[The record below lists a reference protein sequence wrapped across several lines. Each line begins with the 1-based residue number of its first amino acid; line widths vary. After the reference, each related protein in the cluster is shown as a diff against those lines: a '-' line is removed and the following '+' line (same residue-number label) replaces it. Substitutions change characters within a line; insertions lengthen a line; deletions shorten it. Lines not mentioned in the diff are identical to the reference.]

1 MSRGGSG
8 CLQRGLRT
16 GAVSGK
22 IRPKNFNTNSLLSFS
37 TASAE
42 PATDS
47 AALEFKETE
56 VQYSKIP
63 YSERIIRVRTR
74 SKEEEGKYAA
84 RALRERGEV
93 PGTLYGGP
101 RLQRTGTGG
110 ERQVNDCHNICV
122 VDIIDLA
129 TQLRTHQRSFFCL
142 PFQLQFEDGE
152 IEELVPVVATGMQ
165 THPTTRELLS
175 LNFLRVEP
183 EGFKHKPKVE
193 VPITYIDQDRCPGLK
208 LGGYLNQS
216 KRSLTVRIGENEDY
230 DKVPS
235 QITISLLECGANAKI
250 KTGRIDIPDDC
261 NIKVLDPPKTHLASI
276 IGRKGKAAEVESGGG
291 DDLVAI

>member
-1 MSRGGSG
+1 M
-8 CLQRGLRT
+8 
-16 GAVSGK
+16 
-22 IRPKNFNTNSLLSFS
+22 RPNSFNTNSLLSFS

-47 AALEFKETE
+47 AALDFKETE

-129 TQLRTHQRSFFCL
+129 KQLRTHQRSFFCL

-152 IEELVPVVATGMQ
+152 TEELVPAVATGMQ

-193 VPITYIDQDRCPGLK
+193 VPITYIDKDRCPGLK
-208 LGGYLNQS
+208 LGG
-216 KRSLTVRIGENEDY
+216 I
-230 DKVPS
+230 
-235 QITISLLECGANAKI
+235 
-250 KTGRIDIPDDC
+250 
-261 NIKVLDPPKTHLASI
+261 
-276 IGRKGKAAEVESGGG
+276 
-291 DDLVAI
+291 

>member
-1 MSRGGSG
+1 MQYNR
-8 CLQRGLRT
+8 
-16 GAVSGK
+16 
-22 IRPKNFNTNSLLSFS
+22 FNANSLLSFS

-42 PATDS
+42 PATGLPGDS
-47 AALEFKETE
+47 TALHFKETE
-56 VQYSKIP
+56 VQYSQIP
-63 YSERIIRVRTR
+63 YSERIIRVRSR
-74 SKEEEGKYAA
+74 LKEEEGKYAA

-101 RLQRTGTGG
+101 RLQHTGTD
-110 ERQVNDCHNICV
+110 ERQANDCHNICV

-129 TQLRTHQRSFFCL
+129 RQLRTHQRSFFCL
-142 PFQLQFEDGE
+142 PFQLLFEDGE
-152 IEELVPVVATGMQ
+152 SEETIAAVATGMQ

-183 EGFKHKPKVE
+183 EGYKHKPKVE
-193 VPITYIDQDRCPGLK
+193 VPITYIDKDRCPGLK
-208 LGGYLNQS
+208 LGGYLNQA
-216 KRSLTVRIGENEDY
+216 KRSLTVRIGEGDDY

-261 NIKVLDPPKTHLASI
+261 NVKVLDPPKTHLASI
-276 IGRKGKAAEVESGGG
+276 IGRKGKAAEVEKG
-291 DDLVAI
+291 DDEDLVSI